1 MIFPA
6 SYPHVASPGRRSA
19 VTCSERARPC
29 HSSIRTT
36 RKCTRVCRTTRPRRS
51 GKSSSSATYPRSG
64 LESAEALL
72 TRLRKRLDQPLTFE
86 RKRQLVEL
94 LVGGI
99 RIETI
104 RNGAQR
110 ENVVT
115 VTHRFPSAV

>member
-1 MIFPA
+1 MEGKLA
-6 SYPHVASPGRRSA
+6 GTDSNGA
-19 VTCSERARPC
+19 V
-29 HSSIRTT
+29 
-36 RKCTRVCRTTRPRRS
+36 
-51 GKSSSSATYPRSG
+51 
-64 LESAEALL
+64 LEGAEALL
-72 TRLRKRLDQPLTFE
+72 TRLRKRLDQPATFE

-115 VTHRFPSAV
+115 VTYRFPSAVEACTDTRAGNNCTFERVHRMPVRARAAA